1 MTVTAVSPGDPRGAR
16 AGPCAPRWLMSDA
29 RFILGSVSEPQHP
42 AWVLP
47 ESGARNTVCVALKL
61 LDQADRAGPY
71 NRELGHRLTREA
83 TELLGPD
90 AVLTILELQK
100 AGKLPHCVTPAW
112 DRFMELAAAGDVE
125 IATVILI
132 RDREY
137 VCEDRV
143 AERVR
148 QDAPPP
154 SAGPVNL
161 ADEMRSMGLM

>member
-1 MTVTAVSPGDPRGAR
+1 
-16 AGPCAPRWLMSDA
+16 MSEA
-29 RFILGSVSEPQHP
+29 RFILGRMSEAYGQ
-42 AWVLP
+42 AWVPP
-47 ESGARNTVCVALKL
+47 ESGARKALCVALKL
-61 LDQADRAGPY
+61 LDQADRAFPY

-90 AVLTILELQK
+90 AILTIIELQK
-100 AGKLPHCVTPAW
+100 AGKLPHCATAAW
-112 DRFMELAAAGDVE
+112 DQFMEMAAAGDVE

-148 QDAPPP
+148 QDA
-154 SAGPVNL
+154 AAAEPVNL
-161 ADEMRSMGLM
+161 ADEMRAMGLM

>member
-1 MTVTAVSPGDPRGAR
+1 
-16 AGPCAPRWLMSDA
+16 MSDA
-29 RFILGSVSEPQHP
+29 RFILGRVSEPLSP
-42 AWVLP
+42 AWVP
-47 ESGARNTVCVALKL
+47 PGDGARKALCVALKL
-61 LDQADRAGPY
+61 LDQATRAWPY
-71 NRELGHRLTREA
+71 NEELSLRLSREA

-90 AVLTILELQK
+90 AILTIIELQK
-100 AGKLPHCVTPAW
+100 AGKLPREGTPAW

-132 RDREY
+132 RDHEY

-154 SAGPVNL
+154 SAEPVNL
-161 ADEMRSMGLM
+161 ADEMRTMGLM